1 MSAGGA
7 PGREPAS
14 ASRDE
19 RRVAVDWLRAAV
31 RGWLL
36 DEEAVPAAPAVAE
49 LGQMAWCHNLEP
61 LLYKLVAEG
70 RLASP
75 SPELARRWQG
85 AYFETLASGSSL
97 LELVR
102 ALLDGCQQQDV
113 PMVVLKGLVTAA
125 RAYGDPALRPMSDV
139 DLLCRQADLGAVC
152 RAAAGFGFEAG
163 GEDSI
168 YHLKLVHPGRSTL
181 IELHFDLYDLIAE
194 RREFARRGLEA
205 PAEATLDG
213 IPLPALPLEM
223 DAVFQLAHLVNHDLA
238 VNLRAWLD
246 LAALLHR
253 QRTALDPAR
262 LARELAA
269 ADLEPEFGRLVRLL
283 EELFEIELPAE
294 LPRSEPGALLAG
306 VERCLIEPEQ
316 AARQP
321 ALAEAAARPWRSR
334 AGYLRR
340 LLFPARA
347 RLRALDEL
355 PPSSR
360 PTASRLG
367 HLAATLRRGWGKLAR
382 RGEAGPAA
390 QGPSIKRE
398 VLRRR

>member
-1 MSAGGA
+1 MSGSGA
-7 PGREPAS
+7 SGREPAS
-14 ASRDE
+14 ASPDE
-19 RRVAVDWLRAAV
+19 RLLAVDWLRAAA

-36 DEEAVPAAPAVAE
+36 DEQAVPEAPAAAA
-49 LGQMAWCHNLEP
+49 LGRMAWCHNLEP

-70 RLASP
+70 RLPPPA
-75 SPELARRWQG
+75 PELTGRWQS
-85 AYFETLASGSSL
+85 AYFETLASGSSV

-102 ALLDGCQQQDV
+102 ELLDGCRQRGV
-113 PMVVLKGLVTAA
+113 PVVVLKGLVTAA

-139 DLLCRQADLGAVC
+139 DLLCREADLAAVC
-152 RAAAGFGFEAG
+152 RAGAALGFAAG
-163 GEDSI
+163 GEDSV
-168 YHLKLVHPGRSTL
+168 YHLKLVQPGRSTL
-181 IELHFDLYDLIAE
+181 LELHFDLYDLIAG

-205 PAEATLDG
+205 PAEAPLDG

-223 DAVFQLAHLVNHDLA
+223 DAVFQLAHLINHDFR

-246 LAALLHR
+246 VAALLHR
-253 QRTALDPAR
+253 SRTALDSER
-262 LARELAA
+262 LASELAA
-269 ADLEPEFGRLVRLL
+269 ADLEPEFGRMVDLL
-283 EELFEIELPAE
+283 EALFGIELAAE
-294 LPRSEPGALLAG
+294 LPRSEPGPLLDS
-306 VERCLIEPEQ
+306 VERYLLEPER

-334 AGYLRR
+334 PGYLLR
-340 LLFPARA
+340 LLFPTRD

-360 PTASRLG
+360 PATRLA
-367 HLAATLRRGWGKLAR
+367 HLAATLRRGWGKLAHR
-382 RGEAGPAA
+382 KEAGPAA